1 MIRLEMHGW
10 DAVLKDINSL
20 GDSKKYLKLQR
31 DLVLWM
37 KREAKRL
44 CPVDTGHMRQTIYMR
59 RMSNYSYELGVT
71 AHYAVWNEFGPMNG
85 GKVPVGEENSPSHYR
100 GGYRPFMRPAVWR
113 GMKRLPKLFKEI
125 YEIK

>member
-1 MIRLEMHGW
+1 MIRIEIYGL
-10 DAVLKDINSL
+10 DALIKDVKSL
-20 GDSKKYLKLQR
+20 ADTKKQQKLQH

-59 RMSNYSYELGVT
+59 RLGKLNYELGVT
-71 AHYAVWNEFGPMNG
+71 AHYAVWNEFGPMNHNV
-85 GKVPVGEENSPSHYR
+85 VPVGDEENPIYYK

-113 GMKRLPKLFKEI
+113 GLKRLPKLFKET
-125 YEIK
+125 YGIK